1 MTFNGQPGISWSDPV
16 RCFPKT
22 PSIPNKG
29 DESLTPPSLCETH
42 PLVPPLCMKT
52 SPFPQLRGLLS
63 PAPRAPVTS
72 SEGSC
77 PLLGGMLPEAES
89 LNKASVI
96 FKFAPFN
103 FRCLNVGRKN

>member
-1 MTFNGQPGISWSDPV
+1 MLPKDPFHPQQG
-16 RCFPKT
+16 RREPEAT
-22 PSIPNKG
+22 Q
-29 DESLTPPSLCETH
+29 SLRDTSAGAPSLYEN
-42 PLVPPLCMKT
+42 LA
-52 SPFPQLRGLLS
+52 LS
-63 PAPRAPVTS
+63 AAPRAPVTS